1 MRGLRAASRLLL
13 RRSQCVAAQ
22 PRLLSSSS
30 AGPVVSCDLEDITI
44 PTLSWSQLCWS
55 NLAQFSQ
62 APALVDGVSDRTY
75 SLAEARELS
84 GRVETSHWSRS
95 LDIL

>member
-22 PRLLSSSS
+22 PRLLSSS

-44 PTLSWSQLCWS
+44 PALSWSQLCWS

-62 APALVDGVSDRTY
+62 APALVDGVSGRTY

-84 GRVETSHWSRS
+84 GRVETSHSSRS

>member
-1 MRGLRAASRLLL
+1 M
-13 RRSQCVAAQ
+13 AAQ
-22 PRLLSSSS
+22 PRLLSS
-30 AGPVVSCDLEDITI
+30 VVSCDLEDITI
-44 PTLSWSQLCWS
+44 PALSWSQLCWS

-62 APALVDGVSDRTY
+62 APALVDGVSGRTY

>member
-1 MRGLRAASRLLL
+1 M
-13 RRSQCVAAQ
+13 AAQ

-44 PTLSWSQLCWS
+44 PALSWSQLCWS

-62 APALVDGVSDRTY
+62 APALVDGVSGRTY

-84 GRVETSHWSRS
+84 GRVEISHWSRS
-95 LDIL
+95 LEILLYYWSDYHVATPALLCH